1 MFSTAL
7 QPNDNFST
15 GLTVWNDI
23 AQQQSMESRVI
34 PLSANRTIHS
44 RHFIEAN
51 TKAVDISHLREDCIV
66 PVFSKDNELTIS
78 HQMFIE
84 TVLGAAYRMFPNEAI
99 DAPDIVVSHIIKGR
113 IPEAIH
119 KPVSQ
124 LLESDKTIYYERMA
138 FCFEIPTIYED
149 VAGNRLNLSIGGV
162 RAYNHENL
170 YSRKTMERFKVFIGF
185 KNLVCCNL
193 CVSTDGL
200 KSDMRVMSVQE
211 LFEQSLRLF
220 QQYDARKHL
229 TQMSRLQEQ
238 FLSEHQ
244 FAQMIGKTRLYQ
256 YLPPKERKQLPTMEF
271 TDSHINAIA
280 KAYYADENFS
290 RVITSENRASDIDLW
305 RVYNLFTGANKS
317 SYIDTFLD
325 RSLNAT
331 NLISGI
337 GRALDGDSEYSWF
350 IE

>member
-1 MFSTAL
+1 MYNTAL
-7 QPNDNFST
+7 QPNQDFATSA
-15 GLTVWNDI
+15 LTVWHDV
-23 AQQQSMESRVI
+23 AQQQTENRVI
-34 PLSANRTIHS
+34 PLSSNNTRHS

-78 HQMFIE
+78 HQAFIE

-124 LLESDKTIYYERMA
+124 LLETDKTIYYERMA

-211 LFEQSLRLF
+211 LFEQSLELF
-220 QQYDARKHL
+220 QQYDTQKHL
-229 TQMSRLQEQ
+229 SLMSRMQEQ
-238 FLSEHQ
+238 SLLEHQ
-244 FAQMIGKTRLYQ
+244 FAQLIGKTRLYQ
-256 YLPPKERKQLPTMEF
+256 FLPPKERKALPAMEF

-280 KAYYADENFS
+280 RAYYADENFGIE
-290 RVITSENRASDIDLW
+290 VTASDIDLW

-331 NLISGI
+331 NLVTGI
-337 GRALDGDSEYSWF
+337 GRALEGDNEYAWF

>member
-1 MFSTAL
+1 
-7 QPNDNFST
+7 
-15 GLTVWNDI
+15 
-23 AQQQSMESRVI
+23 
-34 PLSANRTIHS
+34 
-44 RHFIEAN
+44 
-51 TKAVDISHLREDCIV
+51 
-66 PVFSKDNELTIS
+66 
-78 HQMFIE
+78 
-84 TVLGAAYRMFPNEAI
+84 
-99 DAPDIVVSHIIKGR
+99 
-113 IPEAIH
+113 
-119 KPVSQ
+119 
-124 LLESDKTIYYERMA
+124 
-138 FCFEIPTIYED
+138 
-149 VAGNRLNLSIGGV
+149 
-162 RAYNHENL
+162 
-170 YSRKTMERFKVFIGF
+170 MERFKVFIGF

-229 TQMSRLQEQ
+229 TQMSRLQELS
-238 FLSEHQ
+238 LSEHQ

-331 NLISGI
+331 NLIDGI
-337 GRALDGDSEYSWF
+337 GRALGGDSEYSWF

>member
-1 MFSTAL
+1 MYSTAL
-7 QPNDNFST
+7 QPNQDFATSA
-15 GLTVWNDI
+15 LTVWHDVANH
-23 AQQQSMESRVI
+23 QTESRVI
-34 PLSANRTIHS
+34 PLSTSNTLHS

-51 TKAVDISHLREDCIV
+51 TKAVDIEHLREDCIV

-200 KSDMRVMSVQE
+200 KSDMRAMSVQE
-211 LFEQSLRLF
+211 LFEQSLGLF
-220 QQYDARKHL
+220 QQYDTQKHL
-229 TQMSRLQEQ
+229 SLMSQLQNQ
-238 FLSEHQ
+238 SLTEHQ
-244 FAQMIGKTRLYQ
+244 FA
-256 YLPPKERKQLPTMEF
+256 
-271 TDSHINAIA
+271 
-280 KAYYADENFS
+280 
-290 RVITSENRASDIDLW
+290 
-305 RVYNLFTGANKS
+305 
-317 SYIDTFLD
+317 
-325 RSLNAT
+325 
-331 NLISGI
+331 
-337 GRALDGDSEYSWF
+337 
-350 IE
+350 

>member
-1 MFSTAL
+1 MYSTAL
-7 QPNDNFST
+7 QPNADFSA

-23 AQQQSMESRVI
+23 AREQAAESRGI
-34 PLSANRTIHS
+34 PLSANNAHHS

-51 TKAVDISHLREDCIV
+51 TKPVDIEHLREDCIV

-78 HQMFIE
+78 HQAFIE
-84 TVLGAAYRMFPNEAI
+84 TILGAAYRIFPNEAI
-99 DAPDIVVSHIIKGR
+99 DTPDIVASHIIKGR

-119 KPVSQ
+119 KPASQ
-124 LLESDKTIYYERMA
+124 LLDSDKTIYYERMA

-149 VAGNRLNLSIGGV
+149 IAGNRLNLSIGGV

-170 YSRKTMERFKVFIGF
+170 YSRKTMERFKIFIGF

-200 KSDMRVMSVQE
+200 LSDMRVMSIQQ
-211 LFEQSLRLF
+211 LFEGALQLF
-220 QQYDARKHL
+220 QQYDVQKHL
-229 TQMSRLQEQ
+229 SAMSQLQDLS
-238 FLSEHQ
+238 LSEHQ
-244 FAQMIGKTRLYQ
+244 FAQLIGKTRLYQ
-256 YLPPKERKQLPTMEF
+256 YLPAMEKKLLPAMEF

-280 KAYYADENFS
+280 RAYYTDENFS
-290 RVITSENRASDIDLW
+290 RTEGADEIDLW
-305 RVYNLFTGANKS
+305 RVYNIFTGANKS

-331 NLISGI
+331 ELVSGI
-337 GRALDGDSEYSWF
+337 GQALQGESNYKWF

>member
-1 MFSTAL
+1 M
-7 QPNDNFST
+7 
-15 GLTVWNDI
+15 
-23 AQQQSMESRVI
+23 
-34 PLSANRTIHS
+34 
-44 RHFIEAN
+44 
-51 TKAVDISHLREDCIV
+51 
-66 PVFSKDNELTIS
+66 
-78 HQMFIE
+78 
-84 TVLGAAYRMFPNEAI
+84 GAAYRIFPNEAI
-99 DAPDIVVSHIIKGR
+99 DTPDIVASHIIKGR

-119 KPVSQ
+119 KPASQ
-124 LLESDKTIYYERMA
+124 LLDSDKTIYYERMA

-149 VAGNRLNLSIGGV
+149 IAGNRLNLSIGGV

-200 KSDMRVMSVQE
+200 ISDMRVMSVQQ
-211 LFEQSLRLF
+211 LFEGALQLF
-220 QQYDARKHL
+220 QQYDAQKHL
-229 TQMSRLQEQ
+229 SAMSQLQDIS
-238 FLSEHQ
+238 LSEHQ
-244 FAQMIGKTRLYQ
+244 FAQLIGKTRLYQ
-256 YLPPKERKQLPTMEF
+256 YLPAKEKKLLPTMEF

-280 KAYYADENFS
+280 RAYYADENFS
-290 RVITSENRASDIDLW
+290 CTEGADEIDLW

-331 NLISGI
+331 ELVSGI
-337 GRALDGDSEYSWF
+337 GQALQGESNYRWF

>member
-7 QPNDNFST
+7 QPNDSFST

-23 AQQQSMESRVI
+23 AQAQAMESRVI
-34 PLSANRTIHS
+34 PLSTNQPHHTIHS

-170 YSRKTMERFKVFIGF
+170 YSRKTMVSAYNFRILQQATERSSPNFY
-185 KNLVCCNL
+185 
-193 CVSTDGL
+193 S
-200 KSDMRVMSVQE
+200 
-211 LFEQSLRLF
+211 
-220 QQYDARKHL
+220 
-229 TQMSRLQEQ
+229 
-238 FLSEHQ
+238 
-244 FAQMIGKTRLYQ
+244 
-256 YLPPKERKQLPTMEF
+256 F
-271 TDSHINAIA
+271 TP
-280 KAYYADENFS
+280 
-290 RVITSENRASDIDLW
+290 
-305 RVYNLFTGANKS
+305 
-317 SYIDTFLD
+317 
-325 RSLNAT
+325 
-331 NLISGI
+331 
-337 GRALDGDSEYSWF
+337 
-350 IE
+350 

>member
-1 MFSTAL
+1 MYSTAF
-7 QPNDNFST
+7 QPNEEFFT
-15 GLTVWNDI
+15 GITVWNDI
-23 AQQQSMESRVI
+23 SEQNKAESRVI
-34 PLSANRTIHS
+34 PLSANNSIHS
-44 RHFIEAN
+44 RHFIKAN
-51 TKAVDISHLREDCIV
+51 TKPVGIDHLRDDCIV

-78 HQMFIE
+78 HQAFIE
-84 TVLGAAYRMFPNEAI
+84 TVLGAAYRMFSNEAI
-99 DAPDIVVSHIIKGR
+99 DTPDIVVSHIIKGR

-138 FCFEIPTIYED
+138 FCVEIPTIYED

-220 QQYDARKHL
+220 QQYDARQHL
-229 TQMSRLQEQ
+229 SVMSRLQEQ
-238 FLSEHQ
+238 SLSEHQ
-244 FAQMIGKTRLYQ
+244 FAQLIGKTRLYQ
-256 YLPPKERKQLPTMEF
+256 FLPPRERKTLPAMEF
-271 TDSHINAIA
+271 TDSHINAVA
-280 KAYYADENFS
+280 RAYYSDENFA
-290 RVITSENRASDIDLW
+290 RTGDVGDIDLW

-331 NLISGI
+331 NLVSGI
-337 GRALDGDSEYSWF
+337 GRALDGDKEYAWF

>member
-1 MFSTAL
+1 MYSTAL
-7 QPNDNFST
+7 QPNNDFST

-23 AQQQSMESRVI
+23 AKQQVQESRVI
-34 PLSANRTIHS
+34 PLSTNNTRHS

-51 TKAVDISHLREDCIV
+51 TKPVDIEHLSNDCIV

-78 HQMFIE
+78 HQLFIE
-84 TVLGAAYRMFPNEAI
+84 TVMSAAYRMFPTEVI

-113 IPEAIH
+113 VPEAIH

-138 FCFEIPTIYED
+138 FCFEIPSIYED

-211 LFEQSLRLF
+211 LFEQSLNLF
-220 QQYDARKHL
+220 QQYNAQKHL
-229 TQMSRLQEQ
+229 SLMARMQEQ
-238 FLSEHQ
+238 ALSEHQ
-244 FAQMIGKTRLYQ
+244 FAQLIGKTRLYQ
-256 YLPPKERKQLPTMEF
+256 FLPPKERKTLPAMEF

-280 KAYYADENFS
+280 RAYYSDENFGRDS
-290 RVITSENRASDIDLW
+290 SASDIDLW

-331 NLISGI
+331 NLITGI
-337 GRALDGDSEYSWF
+337 GKALEGDDEYRWF

>member
-1 MFSTAL
+1 MYSTAL
-7 QPNDNFST
+7 QPNADFST
-15 GLTVWNDI
+15 DLTVWNDI
-23 AQQQSMESRVI
+23 AKQQAQESRII
-34 PLSANRTIHS
+34 PLSVNSTHHS

-51 TKAVDISHLREDCIV
+51 TKPVDIEYLSNDCIV

-84 TVLGAAYRMFPNEAI
+84 TVMSAAYRMFPTEVI

-113 IPEAIH
+113 VPEAIH

-138 FCFEIPTIYED
+138 FCFEIPSIYED

-170 YSRKTMERFKVFIGF
+170 YSRKTMERFKIFIGF

-200 KSDMRVMSVQE
+200 KSDLRVGNVQE
-211 LFEQSLRLF
+211 LFDCAVSLF
-220 QQYDARKHL
+220 QQYNAPAHITHL
-229 TQMSRLQEQ
+229 SRMREQ
-238 FLSEHQ
+238 SLSEHQ
-244 FAQMIGKTRLYQ
+244 FAQLIGKTRLYQ
-256 YLPPKERKQLPTMEF
+256 FLPPKERKALPAMEF

-280 KAYYADENFS
+280 RAYYSDENFS
-290 RVITSENRASDIDLW
+290 RENTASDIDLW

-325 RSLNAT
+325 RSLNAS
-331 NLISGI
+331 NLITGI
-337 GRALDGDSEYSWF
+337 GRALEGDSEYAWF

>member
-15 GLTVWNDI
+15 GLTVWNNP
-23 AQQQSMESRVI
+23 MENRNVESGI
-34 PLSANRTIHS
+34 ISLSSNHS
-44 RHFIEAN
+44 KHTRHFIEAN
-51 TKAVDISHLREDCIV
+51 TKPVEIGHLREDCIV

-78 HQMFIE
+78 HQAFIE
-84 TVLGAAYRMFPNEAI
+84 TILGAAYRMFPNEAI
-99 DAPDIVVSHIIKGR
+99 DTPDIVVSHIVKGR

-119 KPVSQ
+119 KPVNQ
-124 LLESDKTIYYERMA
+124 LLETDKTIYYERMA

-170 YSRKTMERFKVFIGF
+170 YSRKSMERFKVFIGF

-256 YLPPKERKQLPTMEF
+256 YLPPKERKQLPAMEF

-331 NLISGI
+331 NLIDGI
-337 GRALDGDSEYSWF
+337 GRALDGDSEYRWF

>member
-23 AQQQSMESRVI
+23 AQQQSAESRVI
-34 PLSANRTIHS
+34 TLSANRTIHS

-211 LFEQSLRLF
+211 LFEQALYLF

-229 TQMSRLQEQ
+229 SLMSRMQEQ
-238 FLSEHQ
+238 SLTEHQ
-244 FAQMIGKTRLYQ
+244 FAQLIGKTRLYQ
-256 YLPPKERKQLPTMEF
+256 FLPPKERKTFPAMEF

-280 KAYYADENFS
+280 RAYYSDENFA
-290 RVITSENRASDIDLW
+290 REGTVSDIDLW

-331 NLISGI
+331 NLVTGI
-337 GRALDGDSEYSWF
+337 GRALEGDSEYAWF

>member
-7 QPNDNFST
+7 QPNDSFST

-23 AQQQSMESRVI
+23 ASTHREMNAII
-34 PLSANRTIHS
+34 PLGVRHY

-211 LFEQSLRLF
+211 QSL
-220 QQYDARKHL
+220 
-229 TQMSRLQEQ
+229 T
-238 FLSEHQ
+238 EHQ
-244 FAQMIGKTRLYQ
+244 FAQLIGKTRLYQ
-256 YLPPKERKQLPTMEF
+256 FLPPKERKTLPAMEF

-280 KAYYADENFS
+280 KAYYADENFG
-290 RVITSENRASDIDLW
+290 RANSATDIDLW

-325 RSLNAT
+325 RSQNAT

-337 GRALDGDSEYSWF
+337 GRALEGDNEYRWF